1 MTSFNPSSVASS
13 AAHTGTSVL
22 STTTTHTER
31 RWVRRDTPLP
41 FLWGGLWPLLA
52 LLLLTVFA
60 LGPLAKGRIEKSV
73 RNEVR
78 DTLDEQNHKW
88 AQLAVSGQNVSL
100 SGVPPTISAGD
111 EAMSVARAATCPTW
125 VGHLTCAV
133 RVTGQFDAPVPAP
146 PTPAMPL
153 TPAGESLLPPAV
165 TAAAPART
173 PAAPQACERAMAD
186 AVAKSRIEFATGRS
200 EIAES
205 SASTLD
211 ALAQAAKG
219 CGGGGVI
226 EVQGHTDSVGA
237 PDRNQKLSNAR
248 AEAVRLALIARGMPE
263 ARLTARGYGEE
274 KPVAD
279 NDSAEGRALNRR
291 IEFRVKTAP

>member
-13 AAHTGTSVL
+13 AAHAGTSVL

-52 LLLLTVFA
+52 LLLLTIFA

-73 RNEVR
+73 LNEVR
-78 DTLDEQNHKW
+78 DTLDEQNHRW
-88 AQLAVSGQNVSL
+88 ARLSVSGQNVSL
-100 SGVPPTISAGD
+100 SGVPPSISAGD

-125 VGHLTCAV
+125 AGHLTCAV
-133 RVTGQFDAPVPAP
+133 KVTGQFDAPVPAP

-153 TPAGESLLPPAV
+153 TPAAESLLPPTV
-165 TAAAPART
+165 TAAAPTTAS
-173 PAAPQACERAMAD
+173 PQACERAMAD
-186 AVAKSRIEFATGRS
+186 AVAKSRIEFATNRAD
-200 EIAES
+200 IAAS
-205 SASTLD
+205 SSTTLD
-211 ALAQAAKG
+211 ALAQAAKA
-219 CGGGGVI
+219 CIGVI

-237 PDRNQKLSNAR
+237 PERNQKLSNAR
-248 AEAVRLALIARGMPE
+248 AEAVRMALIARGLPE

-291 IEFRVKTAP
+291 IEFRVKTAS

>member
-1 MTSFNPSSVASS
+1 MTSFNASS
-13 AAHTGTSVL
+13 AASSAGYAGTSVL

-41 FLWGGLWPLLA
+41 FLWGGLWPLLG

-78 DTLDEQNHKW
+78 DTLDEQNHGW
-88 AQLAVSGQNVSL
+88 AHLAVSGQNVSL
-100 SGVPPTISAGD
+100 SGVPPSISAGD

-125 VGHLTCAV
+125 AGPLICAV
-133 RVTGQFDAPVPAP
+133 KVTGRFDAPVPAP
-146 PTPAMPL
+146 PTPPMPL
-153 TPAGESLLPPAV
+153 TPAGESLLPPTPVAS
-165 TAAAPART
+165 APV
-173 PAAPQACERAMAD
+173 APQACERAMAD
-186 AVAKSRIEFATGRS
+186 VVAKSRIEFATGRS
-200 EIAES
+200 EIADR

-211 ALAQAAKG
+211 ALAQAAKT
-219 CGGGGVI
+219 CTGVI
-226 EVQGHTDSVGA
+226 EVQGHTDTVGA

-263 ARLTARGYGEE
+263 ARLAARGYGEE
-274 KPVAD
+274 KPLAD
-279 NDSAEGRALNRR
+279 NTSPEGRAQNRR